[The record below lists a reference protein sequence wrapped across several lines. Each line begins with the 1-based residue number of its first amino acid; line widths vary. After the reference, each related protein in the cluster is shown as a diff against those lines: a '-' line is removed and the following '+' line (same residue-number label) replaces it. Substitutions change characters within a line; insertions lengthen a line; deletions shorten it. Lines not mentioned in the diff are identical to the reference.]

1 MSGATKLELGSPSPS
16 RQALLQQQ
24 QQLALLGNVLYDRE
38 TLGRQAGTS
47 REGLIWYSNIYV
59 YCTYVTYCCEFH
71 GPRIPRSTGLRC
83 LLFPTY
89 LSM

>member
-1 MSGATKLELGSPSPS
+1 VSGATKLELGSPSPS

-24 QQLALLGNVLYDRE
+24 QQLALLGSVLYDRE
-38 TLGRQAGTS
+38 TIGRQAGTS
-47 REGLIWYSNIYV
+47 REGLIWYSYIYV
-59 YCTYVTYCCEFH
+59 YCTYVTYCEFH